1 MEFLKEIGGKKMI
14 VKVGEVANQ
23 ANGSCVVQYGETTVL
38 ATAVLGSSQ
47 REGVDY
53 FPLSVEY
60 EERFYAAGKIKG
72 SRFIKRETRPA
83 DEAVL
88 TGRLI
93 DRSIRPLF
101 NQNCRRAVQVV
112 LTVLSVDQEND
123 PDVVAFIAGSIAL
136 AVSDIEWEGPIA
148 GVRVSRFLDNTE
160 GKEQWILNPSYEE
173 REKSDLDLFVSGLNG
188 RVLMIEAG
196 AKDVN
201 NEVVAEAI
209 QYGVK
214 ACDEINDFIR
224 EIQKKVGKEKVPLII
239 KVPSS
244 DEKPTREELKKMTED
259 IVNKEAPKYLFSE
272 LLKSRKNRIGAAE
285 KIREKA
291 EEVLLEK
298 NIGKE
303 KRAKAIDY
311 ANELIYQ
318 QVSLG
323 ILDKDKRID
332 GRKLDEIRQI
342 SCSAGVVPRVHGSAL
357 FSRGETQVLSIIT
370 LGAPGSEQYLDTMEE
385 NIRKPFMHHYNF
397 PPFCTGETKPMR
409 STSRREIGHGALA
422 EKGMLPIIPD
432 REGFPYTIRIVSEV
446 LSSNGSSS
454 MASLCA
460 SVLAAMDAG
469 IPIKKPVAGI
479 AIGLASEED
488 TNGFKRY
495 KVLTDMQDL
504 EDGPGGMDFKVIGSK
519 DGIIAIQLDTKTKG
533 LTPEIIKETL
543 EASKK
548 ARSQILDK
556 MISVLSKEREELS
569 QYAPRVV
576 VFQIN
581 PDKIRDVI
589 GPGGK
594 IINEIINK
602 TGAMIEIEQTG
613 AVSISSPDK
622 ESLSK
627 AVKWVK
633 DITRELETGEI
644 FEGKVVKIMDFG
656 AFMELVP
663 GQDGLL
669 HISKMSDRRIN
680 HPSDIMKEGDKI
692 QVRITDINPQ
702 GKISLARVITKI

>member
-1 MEFLKEIGGKKMI
+1 MEFTKEIGGKKMI
-14 VKVGEVANQ
+14 VKIGEVAGQ

-93 DRSIRPLF
+93 DRSVRPLF
-101 NQNCRRAVQVV
+101 NQDCRRAVQVV

-123 PDVVAFIAGSIAL
+123 PDVVAFCASSIAL
-136 AVSDIEWEGPIA
+136 AISDIEWEGPIA
-148 GVRVSRFLDNTE
+148 GVRVSRSLGDTE
-160 GKEQWILNPSYEE
+160 NKEQWILNPSYDE

-196 AKDVN
+196 AKDVSD
-201 NEVVAEAI
+201 EVMAEAI

-214 ACDEINDFIR
+214 ACDQINDFIK
-224 EIQKKVGKEKVPLII
+224 EIEKKAGKEKIPLII
-239 KVPSS
+239 KAPSS

-272 LLKSRKNRIGAAE
+272 LLKSRKDRIGAAE
-285 KIREKA
+285 KTRAKL
-291 EEVLLEK
+291 EEILLEK

-303 KRAKAIDY
+303 KRTKAIEY
-311 ANELIYQ
+311 ANELIYH

-332 GRKLDEIRQI
+332 GRKLDEIRPI
-342 SCSAGVVPRVHGSAL
+342 SCSAGVLPRVHGSAL
-357 FSRGETQVLSIIT
+357 FARGETQVLSIVT

-460 SVLAAMDAG
+460 SVLASMDAG

-488 TNGFKRY
+488 VNGFKRY

-519 DGIIAIQLDTKTKG
+519 EGIIAIQLDTKTKG

-569 QYAPRVV
+569 QYAPRVI

-581 PDKIRDVI
+581 PEKIRDVI

-613 AVSISSPDK
+613 TVSISSPDK
-622 ESLSK
+622 ESLSR

-633 DITRELETGEI
+633 DITRELEAGEI
-644 FEGKVVKIMDFG
+644 FEGRVVKIVDFG
-656 AFMELVP
+656 AFIELVP

-692 QVRITDINPQ
+692 QVKITDINPQ
-702 GKISLARVITKI
+702 GKISLSRIITK